1 MKILVLENEPSTAR
15 GGQELS
21 LFDVCSGLAL
31 KGHDLELLYTE
42 DGNLLDGYRA
52 FCSRVDRVSGYSI
65 DRSQTLRAAVRM
77 LTEIM
82 QAAHPAP
89 DLVYANQYMDSP
101 FARLVAW
108 RFGRPL
114 VCHLRLSPPSRFCAQ
129 YRWGLR
135 GVSRFIA
142 NSRRTR
148 EEYVASGYPREL
160 IDVVYNGLDLRRW
173 KAVEPAATVRQ
184 RLGVSAES
192 FLIAYAG
199 RLHPVK
205 ALEVAIDALA
215 ALSGPADLVIAGREH
230 EDGSGRAYE
239 AELRERAA
247 ARGVASRCHFVGQ
260 VATPADLYA
269 AADVTV
275 LPSVSETF
283 GRMLVESMACGTPAV
298 ASAAGGMP
306 EVLTGE
312 FARHLF
318 PAGDARQLSNRLEML
333 RDWRRRDAGLGARC
347 RAHVERH
354 FNLATTIEGVEAV
367 FEGVVAA
374 RTSIRPMPLATQA
387 PR

>member
-1 MKILVLENEPSTAR
+1 MKILVLENEPSSAR

-21 LFDVCSGLAL
+21 LFDVCRGLAGR
-31 KGHDLELLYTE
+31 GHEMELLHTE
-42 DGNLLDGYRA
+42 DGDLLDGYRA
-52 FCSRVDRVSGYSI
+52 FCGRVDRVSGYAI
-65 DRSQTLRAAVRM
+65 DRSRTLRAATRM
-77 LTEIM
+77 LSEVV
-82 QAAHPAP
+82 QPGRPAP

-101 FARLVAW
+101 FARLLAW
-108 RFGRPL
+108 RFRRPF

-142 NSRRTR
+142 NSARTR
-148 EEYVASGYPREL
+148 EEYVACGYPGEL
-160 IDVVYNGLDLRRW
+160 IDVVYNGIDPARW
-173 KAVEPAATVRQ
+173 KAEASRSKVRQ
-184 RLGVSAES
+184 QLGVSSES

-215 ALSGPADLVIAGREH
+215 VLAAPSDLVIAGREH
-230 EDGSGRAYE
+230 DDGSGRRYE

-247 ARGVASRCHFVGQ
+247 TRGVASRCHFVGQ
-260 VATPADLYA
+260 IAAPADLYA

-275 LPSVSETF
+275 LPSISETF
-283 GRMLVESMACGTPAV
+283 GRMLVEAMACRTPAV
-298 ASAAGGMP
+298 ASASGGMP

-312 FARHLF
+312 FARYLF
-318 PAGDARQLSNRLEML
+318 PVGDARALANRLETL
-333 RDWRRRDAGLGARC
+333 RDWPRRDPGLGARC

-354 FNLATTIEGVEAV
+354 FDVARTVEGVDAV
-367 FEGVVAA
+367 FERVVAA
-374 RTSIRPMPLATQA
+374 RTSNRPVPLETPA